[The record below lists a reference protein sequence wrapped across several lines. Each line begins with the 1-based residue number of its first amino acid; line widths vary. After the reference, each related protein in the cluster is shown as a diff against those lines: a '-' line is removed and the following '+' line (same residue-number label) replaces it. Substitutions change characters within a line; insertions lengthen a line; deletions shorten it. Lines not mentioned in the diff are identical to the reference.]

1 MIVNILL
8 FNDFETLDV
17 FGPVEVLGRVAGY
30 KLTSDLWSGG
40 VVKSRQGT
48 MILTGNLNDMDKNG
62 ILLVPGG
69 QGTRPLVQET
79 EFIADL
85 REAAAASC
93 WCLTVCTGAALLAG
107 TGLLD
112 GLQATSNKKAF
123 SWVVSVNEAV
133 NWQPKARW
141 CVAGK
146 YYTASGVSAGIDMAL
161 GFVADRFGNSVAESI
176 AENIEYIWHDKKQE
190 DQFAVKA

>member
-30 KLTSDLWSGG
+30 ELKYVSWSGG
-40 VVKSRQGT
+40 IVKSRQGT

-93 WCLTVCTGAALLAG
+93 IACRNRFAGWVTGH
-107 TGLLD
+107 
-112 GLQATSNKKAF
+112 F
-123 SWVVSVNEAV
+123 
-133 NWQPKARW
+133 
-141 CVAGK
+141 
-146 YYTASGVSAGIDMAL
+146 
-161 GFVADRFGNSVAESI
+161 
-176 AENIEYIWHDKKQE
+176 
-190 DQFAVKA
+190 